1 MSDAF
6 APDLGPLAPETL
18 PVARGQPGYQPP
30 AQPQRRGEPF
40 IPSLTNRP
48 YSEWGKPD
56 FALQGAQNYP
66 GVSPGPFMPQVSDL
80 PGLIHGAVMGLG
92 RWGSRYSGMPAIAM
106 GTYAT
111 AFLNAYNKG
120 LKERAAQNY
129 QQYRQARQMTL
140 DRQTEENQ
148 AYAEVYAEYHD
159 ESGKITDT
167 NAFAQALRGVANK
180 YHDDKVINALGAGNF
195 GMIDRLLGAR
205 DSVVSNLQKAAHQ
218 EERQRLQDENLRLEI
233 EERKKRLKGG
243 DTDPGW
249 EPVPPTSSTTVPPD
263 TTAPATATRPDTTE
277 PPDATADASSDTGA
291 TPAAPRAPATT
302 GQARGQPS
310 IQPPTAASRIPAATD
325 PRIQAEATNIL
336 RGQRTE
342 DLPKREQSLA
352 SAEAARQQALLN
364 DIINQRAA
372 GQLSPEA
379 ALGRMRKVNP
389 LIAQEIEAMGNYDRP
404 VPTGGIGASGIYAS
418 LEPYVK
424 AAFPNYNAAL
434 FKYVDDVRN
443 ERSPIGQQI
452 RAVSNMAEQSRAIY
466 EALRKIPEGERP
478 PKGWLDNLIA
488 GKITG
493 DARWAA
499 LGTSFLEYINEAA
512 KVTKGGGQ
520 QITEGDRKRMLDIAG
535 YTQGPEIVR
544 QVMISNSIMASGILD
559 AADRQFRNKM
569 QRPDMQIPGY
579 PEQGAGWIKA
589 IASLDAKTGQ
599 QDPRFANVPIPDDLK
614 QYLGPAGQGLKQPPK
629 VGEERGG
636 YRFKGGNPGD
646 PKNWEKQ

>member
-1 MSDAF
+1 MS
-6 APDLGPLAPETL
+6 
-18 PVARGQPGYQPP
+18 
-30 AQPQRRGEPF
+30 
-40 IPSLTNRP
+40 NRP
-48 YSEWGKPD
+48 YSQWGDPD
-56 FALQGAQNYP
+56 FAMQGAQNYP
-66 GVSPGPFMPQVSDL
+66 GMSPGPFMPQISDL
-80 PGLIHGAVMGLG
+80 PGLIHGVVMGLG
-92 RWGSRYSGMPAIAM
+92 RWGSRHVGMPAIAM

-129 QQYRQARQMTL
+129 QQYRQAREMTI
-140 DRQTEENQ
+140 DRQTDEIA
-148 AYAEVYAEYHD
+148 AYKDVYNAYHD
-159 ESGKITDT
+159 EKGNITDT
-167 NAFAQALRGVANK
+167 NAFAQALNGIANK
-180 YHDDKVINALGAGNF
+180 YHDDKVLNALGAGDF
-195 GMIDRLLGAR
+195 GMVDRILQGR
-205 DSVVSNLQKAAHQ
+205 DGKLNDLRKAKLQ
-218 EERQRLQDENLRLEI
+218 EDRQKLQDENLRLEI
-233 EERKKRLKGG
+233 EERKKRLQGG
-243 DTDPGW
+243 GADPGW
-249 EPVPPTSSTTVPPD
+249 EPVPPSSQPSTSPED
-263 TTAPATATRPDTTE
+263 TTTPETPKPKSSIELPELAGDTDTTPLPHPTPQ
-277 PPDATADASSDTGA
+277 PPS
-291 TPAAPRAPATT
+291 TT
-302 GQARGQPS
+302 GQAQSR
-310 IQPPTAASRIPAATD
+310 PTSPAQRIPAATD

-364 DIINQRAA
+364 DIVNQRAA

-404 VPTGGIGASGIYAS
+404 VPTGGIGASGVYAS

-569 QRPDMQIPGY
+569 QRPDIQIPGY
-579 PEQGAGWIKA
+579 PEQGARWLKA

-629 VGEERGG
+629 AGEERGG

-646 PKNWEKQ
+646 PKNWEKL